1 MSDFSILKEISS
13 NENYSILQAVRSLDS
28 LPVILKKIK
37 DRSKKKNL
45 RDRLLNEKEIAF
57 QIGKP
62 WADRILEYKEEP
74 EGMLVFLDRGEVS
87 LRQTFVGRLE
97 NIPLFLE
104 LALSVTQKLSEIHEA
119 RILHR
124 DIKPSNILYDKI
136 NQDYFFIDF
145 GLSRKY
151 SRNFV
156 EENRSLL
163 EGTPEFISPESTG
176 RTGNTEDYRSDLYS
190 LGITFYELLTGR
202 LPFVYE
208 DPLKLI
214 HAHLAIPAIFEEST
228 SEIPAILK
236 KIVLKLLEKSPASRY
251 QSAYGLLQ
259 DLKRIQDCPMEERFG
274 LQFSLGEE
282 DTSQEFIIPKKLYG
296 RDKEISHL
304 LKNFESIK
312 QGGNRTTLI
321 GGFSGIGK
329 SALINVLQVPISEER
344 GYFLSGKFEQY
355 KQNLPFSALIQAL
368 KSYLRLLFLEKEETI
383 LLMKEKISESLG
395 DIGGV
400 VTRLISEFTQ
410 LLGEQKQLPE
420 LPPSQESHRFRLGL
434 ERLFLG
440 ISGEAPIVFF
450 LDDLQWVDMAS
461 LEVLKSLLPMAELHK
476 IYFLFAY
483 RDNEVD
489 STHPF
494 SRMIQDLEK
503 EGWMAEKIFIQP
515 LGLTPINE
523 LVSDTLR
530 RSPHETEELSFVL
543 QTRTEGNPFFLHQ
556 ILYSI
561 YDKNGFS
568 MQRNRYFYSLES
580 LKNLQLDDSVVDLM
594 LSRIGKLPK
603 ESTEVLSAASCMGS
617 VLEFSVLNCVLQ
629 NENLPQILLPI
640 LEEGF
645 FTKTKYFRGDEEVLE
660 FRFSHDRIQQAAY
673 QVWDATKKE
682 NIHYQMGAFLL
693 HDVREKGERL
703 FEFLEQWNAAIS
715 LLQEDERKELFHR
728 NLQGARQ
735 AKSSSAYA
743 GSLQFLEKAY
753 QLSQTIPLE
762 KESLRE
768 LHLERGEIECLNFHF
783 SEGEE
788 FFLESLNLCETRLDR
803 LKVYEKRVYFL
814 YIQGKYDESIEVG
827 IEILKEFNE
836 KLVLNFRR
844 SDLFSQFKELQ
855 ACTDNLKIDEFFE
868 KKEENLEVRYYFK
881 IINIVINSA
890 YYSDIKNIL
899 DYLSGFSI
907 LELIKYGISKENTGI
922 LGNLSNYLKQIKK
935 FELSKKIAIDIIKY
949 YDYDIYTIHII
960 NTFVLHNYF
969 HLNFNFN
976 TQINIFNKAIEIG
989 DHIVLGVISFAFM
1002 INSSS
1007 KGDNIID
1014 IKNNLDYLLKFIVKY
1029 KINKF
1034 IDILNIFYQY
1044 IDYFSIGKKIKT
1056 IQREDKT
1063 AHLVN
1068 LIFLIQSKYRDN
1080 SSIEMELIEEIQ
1092 VDREYMKYS
1101 YLETEFD
1108 FYHALILLRASR
1120 ESEEFYLQVEK
1131 KIQTFFALFEE
1142 KASLCPPNNLHKL
1155 LLLKAELAYT
1165 QKQYWEAMEL
1175 YDKSIASAREFAFLN
1190 NSTLALERAGIFYE
1204 EIGKPVISE
1213 AYLVEAI
1220 QENETWGAVG
1230 RADVLRKKI
1239 RKTVP
1244 IEERSIDPTPS
1255 RSSQTTTF
1263 LNIDSL
1269 TIVKATR
1276 ILSEERNLTQL
1287 LQKFLEMILENSGA
1301 QWAMYLE
1308 YTEEKWEPLLSSG
1321 KEFIYGAMEVP
1332 ALPLRWIEKTKESL
1346 LLQNAS
1352 QEREFSGETYFQN
1365 KSILSVLVLPILHKG
1380 ELIGS
1385 VYMENNLS
1393 EGVFTQERVGLLGV
1407 LGATAATFIE
1417 NARAF
1422 QKVEELSRE
1431 LKLQNEYLV
1440 EQKERAMKA
1449 YLELEVSQRQ
1459 LIQADK
1465 MITLG
1470 TMVAGV
1476 AHEINT
1482 PLGAMKASGENIFF
1496 STKDLI
1502 HSPDFISHT
1511 LKEEDW
1517 ILIRDTIQLSVGSSK
1532 SLSSKELRSQKKKIR
1547 EELEA
1552 YSGIDPDKFA
1562 EDIVELGLVE
1572 SPDTY
1577 KEILNRS
1584 KRDTIL
1590 KFSMYFAGILKKSGV
1605 VQISSERVSK
1615 IVKSLKS
1622 YMHFE
1627 SSDEMLP
1634 AYLPDTME
1642 TVLTIL
1648 HSKIKHGIEVTTNYE
1663 SIPSVYCYADELGQ
1677 IFTNLIHNSIQAMEG
1692 KGTLLIE
1699 IKQTPIPEKESI
1711 VSPFPPT
1718 KEERVEFVEKHRY
1731 THFLSISIEDS
1742 GPGIPPEIQKKIF
1755 EPFFTTKKAGE
1766 GSGLGLHII
1775 RKILDKH
1782 AGFLELSTK
1791 PGSTRFTVR
1800 IPARVE
1806 ILK

>member
-1 MSDFSILKEISS
+1 MNDFSILREISS
-13 NENYSILQAVRSLDS
+13 NENYSILQAVRLDDS

-45 RDRLLNEKEIAF
+45 RDRLLNEKEIAY

-62 WADRILEYKEEP
+62 WTDRIIEFREEP
-74 EGMLVFLDRGEVS
+74 EGMLVFLDQGEVS
-87 LRQTFVGRLE
+87 LRQKFLGRIE
-97 NIPLFLE
+97 DISLFLE
-104 LALSVTQKLSEIHEA
+104 LALSITQKLSEIHEA

-124 DIKPSNILYDKI
+124 DIKPSNILYDII

-214 HAHLAIPAIFEEST
+214 HAHLAIPAIFEENT

-236 KIVLKLLEKSPASRY
+236 KIVLKLLEKSPALRY

-259 DLKRIQDCPMEERFG
+259 DLKRIQDCPIEERFEQ
-274 LQFSLGEE
+274 QFPLGEE

-329 SALINVLQVPISEER
+329 SALINVLQVSISEER

-410 LLGEQKQLPE
+410 LLGEQKQLPD

-450 LDDLQWVDMAS
+450 LDDLQWVDLAS
-461 LEVLKSLLPMAELHK
+461 LEVLKSLLPMAELHM

-530 RSPHETEELSFVL
+530 RSPHETEELSSVL

-556 ILYSI
+556 ILYSL
-561 YDKNGFS
+561 YDKNGFIL
-568 MQRNRYFYSLES
+568 QKNRYFYSLES

-594 LSRIGKLPK
+594 LSRISKLPT
-603 ESTEVLSAASCMGS
+603 ESSEVLSAASCMGS
-617 VLEFSVLNCVLQ
+617 VLEFSILNRVLQ
-629 NENLPQILLPI
+629 NENLPQILVPI

-673 QVWDATKKE
+673 QVWDAAKKQ

-693 HDVREKGERL
+693 QDVREKGERL

-715 LLQEDERKELFHR
+715 LLQQDEKKELFHR

-753 QLSQTIPLE
+753 QLSQTLPLD

-788 FFLESLNLCETRLDR
+788 FFLESLNLCETRFDR

-814 YIQGKYDESIEVG
+814 FVKGEYDRSVEVG
-827 IEILKEFNE
+827 IEILREFNE
-836 KLVLNFRR
+836 KIVFNFKKI
-844 SDLFSQFKELQ
+844 DLFNQFKELEEG
-855 ACTDNLKIDEFFE
+855 TKNLDLGMILS
-868 KKEENLEVRYYFK
+868 KECRESEINSYFD
-881 IINIVINSA
+881 IINILINSA
-890 YYSDIKNIL
+890 YYSNIKNINEYISIYSMNEL
-899 DYLSGFSI
+899 IRYGITNNNLSI
-907 LELIKYGISKENTGI
+907 LV
-922 LGNLSNYLKQIKK
+922 NLSIYLIQKK
-935 FELSKKIAIDIIKY
+935 NFELSREITQFILEDHIDQ
-949 YDYDIYTIHII
+949 IYSTHIL
-960 NTFVLHNYF
+960 NSFVLHNF
-969 HLNFNFN
+969 FNLDLLL
-976 TQINIFNKAIEIG
+976 KKEIEFFDQSLIQGDYTLIG
-989 DHIVLGVISFAFM
+989 TLSFGVIYNSFFKG
-1002 INSSS
+1002 IKILEIQDLIVYYS
-1007 KGDNIID
+1007 KI
-1014 IKNNLDYLLKFIVKY
+1014 LYKY
-1029 KINKF
+1029 KINSF
-1034 IDILNIFYQY
+1034 YSILQEYENYFHFLTQCKEITLHKYENKTLQCVHIHLY
-1044 IDYFSIGKKIKT
+1044 ISSLYRKNESIPLYLFDEFQKI
-1056 IQREDKT
+1056 RES
-1063 AHLVN
+1063 V
-1068 LIFLIQSKYRDN
+1068 
-1080 SSIEMELIEEIQ
+1080 
-1092 VDREYMKYS
+1092 KYS

-1120 ESEEFYLQVEK
+1120 ESDGFYLQVEK
-1131 KIQTFFALFEE
+1131 KIQSFFALFEE
-1142 KASLCPPNNLHKL
+1142 KATLCPPNNLHKL

-1204 EIGKPVISE
+1204 EIEKPVISE

-1239 RKTVP
+1239 HKTIPV
-1244 IEERSIDPTPS
+1244 EERSIDPTPS

-1321 KEFIYGAMEVP
+1321 KEFIYGTMEFP

-1431 LKLQNEYLV
+1431 LKLQNESLV

-1449 YLELEVSQRQ
+1449 YLELEVSQKQ

-1502 HSPDFISHT
+1502 HSPAFISHT

-1517 ILIRDTIQLSVGSSK
+1517 VLVRSIIQLSVGSSK
-1532 SLSSKELRSQKKKIR
+1532 ALSSKELRSQKKKIR

-1552 YSGIDPDKFA
+1552 YSGIDADKFA

-1577 KEILNRS
+1577 KEILNHS

-1663 SIPSVYCYADELGQ
+1663 TIPSVYCYADELGQ

-1699 IKQTPIPEKESI
+1699 IKLTPIPDKESI

-1718 KEERVEFVEKHRY
+1718 KEEPKDFVEKHKY

-1791 PGSTRFTVR
+1791 SGSTRFTVR